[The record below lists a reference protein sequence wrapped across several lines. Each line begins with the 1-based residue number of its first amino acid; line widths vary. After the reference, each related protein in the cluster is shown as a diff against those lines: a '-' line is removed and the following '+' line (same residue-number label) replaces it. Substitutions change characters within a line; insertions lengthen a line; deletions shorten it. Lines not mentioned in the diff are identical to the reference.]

1 MSDLKSRHDGR
12 QPNQLRPVS
21 LQRRFTRYAEGSVL
35 VCFGHT
41 QVLCNASIENKVPG
55 FLRGSGKG
63 WVTSEYG
70 MLPRSTHT
78 RSDREAA
85 KGKQSGR
92 TMEIQ
97 RLIGRCL
104 RAAVD
109 LSLLGERTITV
120 DCDVIQ
126 ADGGT
131 RTASV
136 TGASLAV
143 FDAIRSAAGSSDLPD
158 SDRAGLEKAFRESV
172 AAISVGLYE
181 GRALLDLN
189 YEEDSGCEADMNL
202 AMLASGG
209 FVELQATAE
218 GRAFHREELDQ
229 CIGLAHDGMVQLHA
243 LQAQLMADPDR
254 PEARLG

>member
-1 MSDLKSRHDGR
+1 
-12 QPNQLRPVS
+12 
-21 LQRRFTRYAEGSVL
+21 
-35 VCFGHT
+35 
-41 QVLCNASIENKVPG
+41 
-55 FLRGSGKG
+55 
-63 WVTSEYG
+63 
-70 MLPRSTHT
+70 
-78 RSDREAA
+78 
-85 KGKQSGR
+85 
-92 TMEIQ
+92 
-97 RLIGRCL
+97 
-104 RAAVD
+104 
-109 LSLLGERTITV
+109 V

-143 FDAIRSAAGSSDLPD
+143 FDAITRAAASSDLSEPE
-158 SDRAGLEKAFRESV
+158 RAGLQKAFKESV

-218 GRAFHREELDQ
+218 GRAFHRDELDQ
-229 CIGLAHDGMVQLHA
+229 CIGLAHDGMLQLQA
-243 LQAQLMADPDR
+243 LQAQLMADSDQLEVSLP
-254 PEARLG
+254 

>member
-1 MSDLKSRHDGR
+1 MNDSKSRHDGR
-12 QPNQLRPVS
+12 QPNQLRPVR

-55 FLRGSGKG
+55 FLRGSGRG

-104 RAAVD
+104 RASVD
-109 LSLLGERTITV
+109 LALLGERTITV

-143 FDAIRSAAGSSDLPD
+143 FDAISQAAAADDLPEP
-158 SDRAGLEKAFRESV
+158 DRQGLQRAFKESV

-209 FVELQATAE
+209 LVELQATAE
-218 GRAFHREELDQ
+218 GRAFNRDELDQ
-229 CIGLAHDGMVQLHA
+229 CIGLAHAGMLKLHA
-243 LQAQLMADPDR
+243 LQADLMAN
-254 PEARLG
+254 PERLEISLL